1 MRVAGIDGC
10 RDGWVAVTVESGA
23 FAAATCRHGADLRQM
38 LSGLAA
44 DMAIVDIPI
53 GLSSG
58 PAGRSVE
65 KAMRDL
71 LRGKA
76 SSVFNAPCRQALDA
90 TSYEEASRLNAEV
103 LDVGLSR
110 QTYGIMPKIAEADRT
125 IAGFGQDRV
134 REGHPEVSFCVAD
147 GSPIVANKSAAK
159 GMLWRAGVLQR
170 LGFDLGALARSLPDA
185 LRAKPDDV
193 MDAAILCWSAQ
204 RAALGTSQTIPPTPA
219 TDDRGLTMSITA

>member
-44 DMAIVDIPI
+44 DMAIIDIPI

-90 TSYEEASRLNAEV
+90 ASYEEASRRNAEV

-147 GSPIVANKSAAK
+147 GLPIVANKSTAK

-170 LGFDLGALARSLPDA
+170 LGFDLGGARAQSAGHAPGQTGRCHGCRDPVL
-185 LRAKPDDV
+185 V
-193 MDAAILCWSAQ
+193 GAAGCAGHQPIHSAHP
-204 RAALGTSQTIPPTPA
+204 RHG
-219 TDDRGLTMSITA
+219 